1 MTDMLTYLAT
11 AGIYLANPEN
21 SSLWGVVNNFSDWLR
36 PNLKEAYFLVA
47 SVLIL
52 IHICVRQLR
61 PRILNII
68 GWIALAGL
76 FVLGTDFLETVVE
89 FLEGLATRKG

>member
-1 MTDMLTYLAT
+1 MTDMLAYLAT
-11 AGIYLANPEN
+11 VGILLADPEN

-52 IHICVRQLR
+52 LHICVRQLR
-61 PRILNII
+61 PKILNII
-68 GWIALAGL
+68 GWLALAGL
-76 FVLGTDFLETVVE
+76 FVLGNDFLETVVE
-89 FLEGLATRKG
+89 FLEGLFTRKG